1 MRIVVISDTHGRR
14 EAVREVI
21 ERQGAYDALLF
32 LGDGLRDIDEGTAGL
47 VAVRGN
53 CDGFF
58 VGTDAPVEQLLTLD
72 GVRIFMT
79 HGHAY
84 SVKSGTERLLS
95 HAHALGADIAIFGH
109 THIPLERYVPA
120 GTVLPDGTLTERATY
135 LFNPG
140 SLGAPSDGKPSFGVI
155 EIRGG
160 KPLMSCGE
168 L

>member
-53 CDGFF
+53 CDGFSG
-58 VGTDAPVEQLLTLD
+58 VDAPIEQMLTLD

-84 SVKSGTERLLS
+84 SVKSETKRLLA
-95 HAHALGADIAIFGH
+95 HAYALGADIVIFGH
-109 THIPLERYVPA
+109 THVPMERYVPA
-120 GTVLPDGTLTERATY
+120 GTPLPDGTLTDRAMY
-135 LFNPG
+135 LFNLG
-140 SLGAPSDGKPSFGVI
+140 SLGAPRDGKPSFGVI

-160 KPLMSCGE
+160 KPLLSCGE

>member
-58 VGTDAPVEQLLTLD
+58 GADAPVEQLLTLD

-79 HGHAY
+79 HGHVY

-109 THIPLERYVPA
+109 THVPLERYVPA
-120 GTVLPDGTLTERATY
+120 GTVLPDGMLTERATY

-140 SLGAPSDGKPSFGVI
+140 SLGAPRDGKPSFGVI

-160 KPLMSCGE
+160 KSLLSHGE